1 MKPPKV
7 SILVPIYG
15 VEKFIER
22 CSRSLFEQTF
32 EDIEYIFVNDC
43 TPDKSISILESTIKD
58 YPVRKDQIKIVHHSV
73 NQGIAAVRNTC
84 LDNANGE
91 YTLFVDS
98 DDWIEKNMVELM
110 YNKAI
115 SENADIVEC
124 NFYKSYEDQEICQ
137 DERHSKNHLTR
148 IKNLISYNVGTFLWK
163 LLVKRLIYESH
174 QIRLTPNVNV
184 GEDYILSLKLYYY
197 AQTVTSISA
206 PLYHYVQYN
215 KNNYSRLTL
224 KNIEDRIEAV
234 REAEQFCIKVG
245 IISSVKKEID
255 GRKFII
261 KTRFI
266 LDKEFENFEKWE
278 TAFPEANYAWRLFDF
293 RLDYKI
299 IYWLAEHHAF
309 WAIRVIKGAKKL
321 MKK

>member
-1 MKPPKV
+1 MQPKV

-58 YPVRKDQIKIVHHSV
+58 YPVRQNQIKIVHHSV

-91 YTLFVDS
+91 YILFVDS

-137 DERHSKNHLTR
+137 NEKYSKNHIIR
-148 IKNLISYNVGTFLWK
+148 IKGLISYNVGTFLWK
-163 LLVKRLIYESH
+163 LLVKRLVYENH
-174 QIRLTPNVNV
+174 QIRLTPNVNI

-197 AQTVTSISA
+197 AQKVASISM

-215 KNNYSRLTL
+215 KNNYSRLKL
-224 KNIEDRIEAV
+224 KNIEDHIEAV
-234 REAEQFCIKVG
+234 REAEQFCIEVG
-245 IISSVKKEID
+245 IISSVKEEID

-261 KTRFI
+261 KTHLI
-266 LDKEFENFEKWE
+266 IDKKLENFEKWK
-278 TAFPEANYAWRLFDF
+278 TTFPEANYAWRLFDF

-309 WAIRVIKGAKKL
+309 WAIRVIKKIKKL
-321 MKK
+321 MKR